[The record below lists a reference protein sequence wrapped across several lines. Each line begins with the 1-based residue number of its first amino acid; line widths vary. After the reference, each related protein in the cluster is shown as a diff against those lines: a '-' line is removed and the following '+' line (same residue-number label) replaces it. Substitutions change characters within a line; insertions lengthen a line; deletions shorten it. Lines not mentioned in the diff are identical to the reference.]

1 MLTAFPEFHLHLRAR
16 GYLSREIRLYKSD
29 VFLLSRWAEDRK
41 LGNSWSHKTV
51 KLYFEALKTSK
62 SPSEIRLKR
71 HTIATYLWFL
81 YRTGLIDPAWYF
93 RKSDHFTILPRWLSP
108 KEQKLL
114 LAEIRQIAQEN
125 IKIAALIG
133 LLFTTGLWPT
143 QISDLKV
150 KDVHIRSTE
159 LSIKGASTNF
169 RQIHPLIHQVLHEY
183 FAEHQAETA
192 KFLFDDDEGEPIS
205 PDCIRKQVRD
215 ITCQAGLKGVTVRI
229 LQHTCAK
236 RISEGEGPLR
246 AFFYLGREKSRH
258 YTYANPNAKL
268 EFSFMNN
275 LRPVSPHLTPWELIR
290 VSPH

>member
-1 MLTAFPEFHLHLRAR
+1 MLTALPEFHQHLRAR
-16 GYLSREIRLYKSD
+16 GYLSREIRLYKGD

-41 LGNSWSHKTV
+41 LGNSWSRKTV

-62 SPSEIRLKR
+62 SPAEIRIKR

-93 RKSDHFTILPRWLSP
+93 RRSDHYTILPRWLSLE
-108 KEQKLL
+108 EQELL
-114 LAEIRQIAQEN
+114 LAEISRIAETN

-133 LLFTTGLWPT
+133 LIFTTGLCTT

-150 KDVHIRSTE
+150 KDVQLRSTE

-183 FAEHQAETA
+183 LSRRQAETA
-192 KFLFDDDEGEPIS
+192 MFLFENDAGKPIN
-205 PDCIRKQVRD
+205 PDFIRKQVRD
-215 ITCQAGLKGVTVRI
+215 ITCQAGLKDVTVRI

-236 RISEGEGPLR
+236 RISDNEGPLR
-246 AFFYLGREKSRH
+246 AFFYLGCEKSRH
-258 YTYANPNAKL
+258 YTYATPNAKL
-268 EFSFMNN
+268 EFSSMNN

>member
-1 MLTAFPEFHLHLRAR
+1 MLTAFPEFHQYLRAR
-16 GYLSREIRLYKSD
+16 GYLSKEIRVYKGD

-51 KLYFEALKTSK
+51 KLYFEAIGAHK
-62 SPSEIRLKR
+62 SPAEIRLKR

-93 RKSDHFTILPRWLSP
+93 RRSDHFTILPRWLSP
-108 KEQKLL
+108 KEQTLL
-114 LAEIRQIAQEN
+114 LAEISQVAQEN
-125 IKIAALIG
+125 IKIAVLIG

-143 QISDLKV
+143 QVSHLKL
-150 KDVHIRSTE
+150 KDVRLQSRE
-159 LSIKGASTNF
+159 LSIKGANTNF
-169 RQIHPLIHQVLHEY
+169 RQIHPLVHQVLHEY
-183 FAEHQAETA
+183 FARLQAETA
-192 KFLFDDDEGEPIS
+192 TFLFEDDAGKPIS
-205 PDCIRKQVRD
+205 PDFIRIQVRD

-236 RISEGEGPLR
+236 RVSENEGPLR

-268 EFSFMNN
+268 EFSSMNN